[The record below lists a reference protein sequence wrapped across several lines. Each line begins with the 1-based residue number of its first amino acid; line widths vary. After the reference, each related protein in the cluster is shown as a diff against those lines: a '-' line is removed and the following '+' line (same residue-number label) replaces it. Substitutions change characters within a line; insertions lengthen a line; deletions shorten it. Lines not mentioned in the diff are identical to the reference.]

1 MGAPFISPTR
11 NKIKAEEL
19 DSQRSTE
26 QVTATG
32 APLPSR
38 AYDQV
43 ARVGAEERTY
53 NRGVDR
59 TGAAFIRDVT
69 HQFLFGEVQ
78 ASTRLARHMQEERVE
93 RAGQLTERAVG
104 TGAFAG
110 LTVPQYLTDMYAP
123 NAAALRPFAD
133 VCNQHAL
140 PADGMSVNI
149 SKITTATGV
158 ALQASENSAV
168 QETNIDDTLLTI
180 NVQTI
185 AGQQTLSRQAIERG
199 TGVESVVMDDL
210 FRRYSTT
217 LDSTLLNQAT
227 NGLTNVATN
236 TAYTDASPTG
246 PELYPKIL
254 GAQAGVDTALMG
266 FGSPD
271 VVVMHSRRWAWLQS
285 QLTTSYPM
293 ISQPNIAPQV
303 MGANL
308 HTKYGSGARGLLPNG
323 LVVIVDNNISTSL
336 GGGTED
342 EIYVVPTSECHL
354 WTDPSAP
361 VFIRAEQAAAAS
373 LGVLLVLYGYMA
385 YSFARFANGVAK
397 VSGTGL
403 IAPSF

>member
-1 MGAPFISPTR
+1 LPPRRAGPNLTAEEDERIAQLAVARDGAKADAEGIKGKLSNA

-293 ISQPNIAPQV
+293 ISAAEHRAAGHGQ
-303 MGANL
+303 NL
-308 HTKYGSGARGLLPNG
+308 HTKYGLRCARSAAQRSGRHRRQQHRDDARRRYRGRDLRG
-323 LVVIVDNNISTSL
+323 SD
-336 GGGTED
+336 
-342 EIYVVPTSECHL
+342 
-354 WTDPSAP
+354 
-361 VFIRAEQAAAAS
+361 
-373 LGVLLVLYGYMA
+373 LGVPPLD
-385 YSFARFANGVAK
+385 
-397 VSGTGL
+397 
-403 IAPSF
+403 